1 VSGYVLSQ
9 SLRCKIGTRKAL
21 PMSLAQL
28 FASIREH
35 RRRSAQQTYEEGAQ
49 IKRRLQELLAVPR
62 PAQVETDSTNAC
74 ENDPTGYRDGRLHC
88 S

>member
-1 VSGYVLSQ
+1 
-9 SLRCKIGTRKAL
+9 
-21 PMSLAQL
+21 MSLAQF

-49 IKRRLQELLAVPR
+49 IKRRLQELLAVPI
-62 PAQVETDSTNAC
+62 PTQVETRANNPC
-74 ENDPTGYRDGRLHC
+74 ENSPTGYRDGHLHW

>member
-1 VSGYVLSQ
+1 
-9 SLRCKIGTRKAL
+9 
-21 PMSLAQL
+21 MSLAQL

-49 IKRRLQELLAVPR
+49 LKRRLQELLAVPR
-62 PAQVETDSTNAC
+62 PAQVETHSTNAC
-74 ENDPTGYRDGRLHC
+74 ENDPAGYRDARLHC